1 MTRWHLLPSCK
12 AIFAAQVEL
21 ASNASALINSM
32 PAVDNANVST
42 ANRYIQQLNHDNS
55 KWTSYIK
62 SITRID
68 DTSFKLTYGEGHDNK
83 YVTIKYETDMPF
95 SYKYEIIV
103 D

>member
-1 MTRWHLLPSCK
+1 ML
-12 AIFAAQVEL
+12 
-21 ASNASALINSM
+21 
-32 PAVDNANVST
+32 AVDCASVST
-42 ANRYIQQLNHDNS
+42 TNFFFLYLNHDNS
-55 KWTSYIK
+55 KWTRYIK